1 MRDDPTLDHYLS
13 VRPTDEE
20 TAQNAVRPY
29 RAMDAAARL
38 DSLAVLLRGMD
49 LLLAGRRPVTS
60 PDDAAFWRHWSDP
73 SLGCPR

>member
-1 MRDDPTLDHYLS
+1 MPDDPTLEQYLG

-20 TAQNAVRPY
+20 TARKAVRPY
-29 RAMDAAARL
+29 RTMDAAARL
-38 DSLAVLLRGMD
+38 DALVVLLRGMD

-73 SLGCPR
+73 SHGCPR